1 MPWFDAYAS
10 THVWPNHVEQLT
22 TRLVIWSA
30 NTYCGTHCAALEA
43 RQPWFLSI
51 CDRSQSVVDLL
62 QSSKSNWM
70 FFLKR
75 NVSVKNWQ
83 FLGSFWWKSY
93 ARFLTGKFPDYRRA
107 ARGCSKK
114 SPDQK
119 SLDWSGVNWSRAKD
133 FRLIEDENPPE
144 RATVR
149 LISQIKNRDLFSA

>member
-75 NVSVKNWQ
+75 NVSV
-83 FLGSFWWKSY
+83 FLLNKLNEIILNMIWRASSVPNSQHEFWRLSFMALNLVRQAKRTKWDQVCAKM
-93 ARFLTGKFPDYRRA
+93 D
-107 ARGCSKK
+107 
-114 SPDQK
+114 SPK
-119 SLDWSGVNWSRAKD
+119 TWCW
-133 FRLIEDENPPE
+133 PPG
-144 RATVR
+144 R
-149 LISQIKNRDLFSA
+149 KY